1 MTLTI
6 IIHSGGHSGDSD
18 SSGNSG
24 GESEGEMASPVKPSA
39 QKVRK
44 GPVSLRLRT
53 YTMELD
59 SGGDD
64 QVCYGDAFVLVD
76 TATGM
81 TMNNGVSNQSGYVK
95 SLVIHVG
102 GTRCVTSS
110 TGNMLNIQARIHC
123 EGCMY
128 PSLYM

>member
-39 QKVRK
+39 QKVIK
-44 GPVSLRLRT
+44 GPVSMRLRT

-64 QVCYGDAFVLVD
+64 QVCYGDPFVLVD

-102 GTRCVTSS
+102 GTRCVTIDRSIQRH
-110 TGNMLNIQARIHC
+110 TRILGVLN
-123 EGCMY
+123 
-128 PSLYM
+128 

>member
-1 MTLTI
+1 
-6 IIHSGGHSGDSD
+6 
-18 SSGNSG
+18 
-24 GESEGEMASPVKPSA
+24 MASPVKPSA

-102 GTRCVTSS
+102 GTRCVTIDRS
-110 TGNMLNIQARIHC
+110 IQRHTRITRGV
-123 EGCMY
+123 ELIRF
-128 PSLYM
+128 LYV